1 MKRDRLLINKE
12 QVPCRF
18 LILLGSEL
26 FTLTVDYNKKHDFFT
41 IALEDNEGNMLCT
54 AEPIVYGVPL
64 WQDVQQ
70 AHKYPAIRIV
80 PIDESG
86 QKNMVTWET
95 FGKTVFLTIDNAE
108 EELTI
113 V

>member
-12 QVPCRF
+12 QIPYRF
-18 LILLGSEL
+18 SILLGSEL
-26 FTLTVDYNKKHDFFT
+26 FILTVDYNKKHDIFT
-41 IALEDNEGNMLCT
+41 IALEDNEENVLCV
-54 AEPIVYGVPL
+54 AEPIVYGIPL

-80 PIDESG
+80 PLDESN
-86 QKNMVTWET
+86 QENRVTWDN
-95 FGKTVFLTIDNAE
+95 FGKTIFLTVDNDQGEFA
-108 EELTI
+108 